1 MVKPFP
7 EFRRQAGDTDERARG
22 NAAHFATS
30 RSGGVRMGGRNLG
43 NPTPEKGARARS
55 CEPLDPPCLCPHE
68 VGSQGHGTESGAT
81 HTLAGD
87 LSQTIPGTRSA
98 RPRRVT
104 TEPEATGEPE
114 GRLGVGSLFPVPL
127 PDEVFGH
134 RGAPCRAEPVAVE
147 KRRAGITT
155 LGRLRGTPAAGT
167 FLILSH
173 EPAI

>member
-1 MVKPFP
+1 MVKQFP
-7 EFRRQAGDTDERARG
+7 EFRRQVDNTTRRPLAE
-22 NAAHFATS
+22 AHSPGGTGRPCMALDS
-30 RSGGVRMGGRNLG
+30 RT
-43 NPTPEKGARARS
+43 PTPEKGARARS
-55 CEPLDPPCLCPHE
+55 CE
-68 VGSQGHGTESGAT
+68 
-81 HTLAGD
+81 TL
-87 LSQTIPGTRSA
+87 SRTIPGTRSA

-155 LGRLRGTPAAGT
+155 LGRLRGTPAAGNSFFSGGAALNKQAAAPGPRLKPET
-167 FLILSH
+167 AGLASRPP
-173 EPAI
+173 ET